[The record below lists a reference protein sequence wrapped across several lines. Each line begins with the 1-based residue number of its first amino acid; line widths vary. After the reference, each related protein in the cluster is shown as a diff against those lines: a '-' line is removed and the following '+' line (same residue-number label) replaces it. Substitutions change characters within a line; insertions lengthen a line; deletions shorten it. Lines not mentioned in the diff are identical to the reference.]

1 MGRRVYPYGVGKK
14 MTIDETELNKQVEI
28 MSLLPDRYYI
38 ILKPLDGENFTLT
51 AYDTTSKTYENE
63 EDFNPAMI
71 IQEGVMETIREK
83 LDDVYDRGAASIKF
97 KQTAESMIE
106 EAEEEFKHQFD
117 DNVIKVDFGN
127 KQ

>member
-1 MGRRVYPYGVGKK
+1 
-14 MTIDETELNKQVEI
+14 MTNDEEIQRQVEI

-51 AYDTTSKTYENE
+51 AYDTTDKTYE
-63 EDFNPAMI
+63 DDSDYNPAMV
-71 IQEGVMETIREK
+71 IQEGVMETIREN

-97 KQTAESMIE
+97 KIAAENMIE
-106 EAEEEFKHQFD
+106 EVEEDLKSQFD
-117 DNVIKVDFGN
+117 NNVIKVDFGK

>member
-1 MGRRVYPYGVGKK
+1 MGRRVYSYGVGKK

-51 AYDTTSKTYENE
+51 AYDTTDKTYE
-63 EDFNPAMI
+63 DDSDYNPAMI
-71 IQEGVMETIREK
+71 IQEGIMETIRDN
-83 LDDVYDRGAASIKF
+83 LDAVYDKGAASIKF
-97 KQTAESMIE
+97 KIAAENMIE
-106 EAEEEFKHQFD
+106 EVEEELKGQFD
-117 DNVIKVDFGN
+117 NNVIKVDFGK

>member
-1 MGRRVYPYGVGKK
+1 

-28 MSLLPDRYYI
+28 MSLLPDRYYV

-51 AYDTTSKTYENE
+51 AYDTTNKTYENE
-63 EDFNPAMI
+63 EDFNPAMV
-71 IQEGVMETIREK
+71 IQEGIMESIK
-83 LDDVYDRGAASIKF
+83 DNLDDVYDRGAASIQF

-106 EAEEEFKHQFD
+106 EVEEELKYQAS
-117 DNVIKVDFGN
+117 DNIIKVDFGK

>member
-106 EAEEEFKHQFD
+106 EVEEEFKHQFD

>member
-14 MTIDETELNKQVEI
+14 MTNDDEIQRQVEI

-51 AYDTTSKTYENE
+51 AYDTTDKTYE
-63 EDFNPAMI
+63 DDSDYNPAMV
-71 IQEGVMETIREK
+71 IQEGVMETIREN

-97 KQTAESMIE
+97 KIAAENMIE
-106 EAEEEFKHQFD
+106 EVEEDLKGQFD
-117 DNVIKVDFGN
+117 NNVIKVDFGK

>member
-1 MGRRVYPYGVGKK
+1 
-14 MTIDETELNKQVEI
+14 MTNDEEIQRQVEI

-51 AYDTTSKTYENE
+51 AYDTTDKTYE
-63 EDFNPAMI
+63 DDSDYNPAMV
-71 IQEGVMETIREK
+71 IQEGVMETIREN

-97 KQTAESMIE
+97 KIASENMIE
-106 EAEEEFKHQFD
+106 EVEEDLKGQFGN
-117 DNVIKVDFGN
+117 NVIKVDFGK

>member
-1 MGRRVYPYGVGKK
+1 
-14 MTIDETELNKQVEI
+14 MTNDDEIQRQVEI

-51 AYDTTSKTYENE
+51 AYDTTDKTYE
-63 EDFNPAMI
+63 DDSDYNPAMV
-71 IQEGVMETIREK
+71 IQEGVMETIREN

-97 KQTAESMIE
+97 KIASENMIE
-106 EAEEEFKHQFD
+106 EVEEDLKGQFGN
-117 DNVIKVDFGN
+117 NVIKVDFGK

>member
-1 MGRRVYPYGVGKK
+1 

-51 AYDTTSKTYENE
+51 AYDTTNKTYENE

-71 IQEGVMETIREK
+71 IQEGVMETIRDN
-83 LDDVYDRGAASIKF
+83 LDDVYDKGVASIKF
-97 KQTAESMIE
+97 KETAESMIE
-106 EAEEEFKHQFD
+106 EYEDDFKHQFD
-117 DNVIKVDFGN
+117 DNVIKVDFGK

>member
-1 MGRRVYPYGVGKK
+1 

-51 AYDTTSKTYENE
+51 ANDTTSKTYENE

-71 IQEGVMETIREK
+71 IQEGLMETLREK

-117 DNVIKVDFGN
+117 DNVIKVDFGK

>member
-1 MGRRVYPYGVGKK
+1 
-14 MTIDETELNKQVEI
+14 MTDDVEIQKQVEI

-38 ILKPLDGENFTLT
+38 ILKPLDDENFMLT
-51 AYDTTSKTYENE
+51 AYDTTSRTYENE

-71 IQEGVMETIREK
+71 IQEGVMETIRDN

-97 KQTAESMIE
+97 KHTAESMIE
-106 EAEEEFKHQFD
+106 EVEEEFKHQFN

>member
-97 KQTAESMIE
+97 KQTAESIIE